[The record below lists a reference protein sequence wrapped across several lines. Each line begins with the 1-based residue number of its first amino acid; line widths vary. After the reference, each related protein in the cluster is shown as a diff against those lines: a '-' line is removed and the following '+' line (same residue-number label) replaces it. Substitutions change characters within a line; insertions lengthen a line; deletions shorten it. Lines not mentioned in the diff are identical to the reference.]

1 MQSILRMPE
10 VSRVTSLSKSTI
22 YELIKVN
29 KFPHPKRIG
38 IRAVGWLADDIQNWI
53 ENLSLNSARGYDE

>member
-1 MQSILRMPE
+1 M
-10 VSRVTSLSKSTI
+10 
-22 YELIKVN
+22 KVN